1 MVGRGLP
8 RGAEPLVDLLDVEAL
23 AEGSAGVADEQVGVE
38 LARRDDAVTRR
49 RGEADLTLVRR
60 ADRVGP
66 VGVADGLDAEVGVGQ
81 RVGEQA
87 QLGVVGLAG
96 VDPLQR
102 GPRERDVAAVG
113 AHPRATL
120 EDVARRRPAGLLAEG
135 ELLAVDQR
143 VGRGAGAGGDREV
156 GRAGVDRALT
166 PRGAMSASADSSS
179 RPSIAGRSWS
189 RTSAHVRP
197 GTEMTRTRSMPVSR
211 SAGIVGVLRARRAG
225 RRGDAEH
232 DRERQGHGEHGVR
245 PSGQAGHHGL
255 DRQGIRRV

>member
-1 MVGRGLP
+1 MVGRGVP

-156 GRAGVDRALT
+156 GRSG
-166 PRGAMSASADSSS
+166 G
-179 RPSIAGRSWS
+179 
-189 RTSAHVRP
+189 RP
-197 GTEMTRTRSMPVSR
+197 GAHPTGRHVGQRRLLEQALDRRQVVVAHLGPREARDGDDENAVDAR
-211 SAGIVGVLRARRAG
+211 VASAGIVGVLRARRAG
-225 RRGDAEH
+225 GRGDAEH